1 MALPEATFSD
11 RNCKLWRFLKLSGY
25 FRGKTQSLS
34 GILRTSSFY
43 NFWVYIVKGEREG
56 SRWRS
61 GTEGATRSGAN
72 SPKWLCGARI
82 GVILW
87 NIWQWFLYFPSVYR
101 NYVLKMTKKRKITY
115 QIQDLWTSTHK
126 LHIKMAKWLA
136 IWRCFWRLFPQD
148 YLEILFSE
156 SVILLRRLVLLM
168 ISSVH

>member
-1 MALPEATFSD
+1 MALPEATFSV
-11 RNCKLWRFLKLSGY
+11 RNHKWRRFLKQSGY
-25 FRGKTQSLS
+25 FQGKTQSLS

-72 SPKWLCGARI
+72 SPKWLCGAWN
-82 GVILW
+82 GDILW
-87 NIWQWFLYFPSVYR
+87 NIWRLFTYFPYVYR
-101 NYVLKMTKKRKITY
+101 DSVLKMTNTRKILY
-115 QIQDLWTSTHK
+115 QIQDFWTSTYK
-126 LHIKMAKWLA
+126 LHIKMATWLA
-136 IWRCFWRLFPQD
+136 TWRCFWRVFPQD

>member
-1 MALPEATFSD
+1 MAFPEATFSV
-11 RNCKLWRFLKLSGY
+11 RNCKWRRFLTQSGH
-25 FRGKTQSLS
+25 FRGKVQSLS

-72 SPKWLCGARI
+72 SPKWLCGAWI
-82 GVILW
+82 GDILW
-87 NIWQWFLYFPSVYR
+87 YILRWYLYFPSVHS
-101 NYVLKMTKKRKITY
+101 NSVLKMTNTRKILD
-115 QIQDLWTSTHK
+115 QIQDFWTSTYK
-126 LHIKMAKWLA
+126 LHIKMATWLA
-136 IWRCFWRLFPQD
+136 IWRYFWRLFPQD